1 MFAGLFGKPRF
12 LNADLEEWSFD
23 TWAWLM
29 RHRGGMARIAKSQWV
44 LPTRDFFPPT
54 DATGHAR
61 AEHMFR
67 CVKTHMGMAEW
78 PCRLASFDR
87 VPQDQRVAEVGS
99 VRVATQAN
107 GLFWLDEDGRA
118 NIEYA
123 ADLIDQPLVLAGT
136 LAHELSHYL
145 LSHVPVPPPG
155 GEEAEELA
163 TELAVAYAGLGL
175 FTANT
180 SMAFSGYSDTY
191 SQGWRVSGQ
200 GYLSERTWAL
210 ALATFGALKGERAP
224 ETHMRPTLA
233 KAVKA
238 AEKHLA
244 KHPEPLEAL
253 RGIA

>member
-12 LNADLEEWSFD
+12 LDVDLEDWSFA
-23 TWAWLM
+23 TWGWLM
-29 RHRGGMARIAKSQWV
+29 RYRGGMARIAKTQWV
-44 LPTRDFFPPT
+44 LPTREFFPPT
-54 DATGHAR
+54 DAKGHAR

-87 VPQDQRVAEVGS
+87 VRPDQRVAEVGV
-99 VRVATQAN
+99 VRVATQPN
-107 GLFWLDEDGRA
+107 GLFWLDDDGRA

-123 ADLIDQPLVLAGT
+123 ADLIDQPLVLAAT
-136 LAHELSHYL
+136 FAHELAHYL

-155 GEEAEELA
+155 GEAAEELA

-180 SMAFSGYSDTY
+180 SLAFSGHTDTY
-191 SQGWRVSGQ
+191 SQGWQVSGQ
-200 GYLSERTWAL
+200 GYLAERTWAL
-210 ALATFGALKGERAP
+210 ALATFAALKGERPP